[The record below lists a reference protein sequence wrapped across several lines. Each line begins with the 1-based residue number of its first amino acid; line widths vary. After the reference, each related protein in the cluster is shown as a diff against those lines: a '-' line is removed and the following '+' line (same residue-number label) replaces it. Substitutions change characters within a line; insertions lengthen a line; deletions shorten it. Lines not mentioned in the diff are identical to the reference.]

1 MSANCPLRP
10 NFPARNGG
18 VERTRRLKENGEAMP
33 VLEWASHEE
42 RKRGQVLRCNKQSR
56 WLAAAGC
63 VSLVGLILYFEY
75 QTLSSFGYV

>member
-1 MSANCPLRP
+1 MRKEEESPL
-10 NFPARNGG
+10 
-18 VERTRRLKENGEAMP
+18 L
-33 VLEWASHEE
+33 LEWASHEE

>member
-1 MSANCPLRP
+1 
-10 NFPARNGG
+10 
-18 VERTRRLKENGEAMP
+18 MP
-33 VLEWASHEE
+33 VVEWASHEE